1 MGRWFAEVLM
11 SFKWISLF
19 RRNYSFILIAND
31 MTLLKITQYVS
42 HFKSTF
48 SFVRDFIY
56 DTSIFYRVAICYP
69 GQTWGIIYCGF
80 FGSFVNII
88 YYRFFNIM
96 KYMNVFNLSLSLSY
110 IRVYDKKLIIHLL
123 NVLHCNQVVSI

>member
-1 MGRWFAEVLM
+1 MTPVSSTVSQSVTLDKREE
-11 SFKWISLF
+11 
-19 RRNYSFILIAND
+19 SFIVVFL
-31 MTLLKITQYVS
+31 
-42 HFKSTF
+42 
-48 SFVRDFIY
+48 
-56 DTSIFYRVAICYP
+56 
-69 GQTWGIIYCGF
+69 
-80 FGSFVNII
+80 GSFVNII